1 MTNLPSIEFWVI
13 LSFIFI
19 FFVIALLVLFV
30 KRVNRMQVLFGK
42 KEILAQTAPNAT
54 APAKEVLA
62 LLEPLVEES
71 RLVAD
76 SFGEQIREK
85 RKISKDLNDALDARI
100 ISINLLLTRASKV
113 LKELEEQ
120 QERIRHTSSMVDA
133 ARPTVQNSFNVLDQ
147 QNQIIDLYYRKEKVQ
162 NIAEKLSIPER
173 EVQLV
178 VDLKEKFVAM
188 EQDR

>member
-1 MTNLPSIEFWVI
+1 MIPSIEFWVA

-19 FFVIALLVLFV
+19 LFIIVLLILFV

-42 KEILAQTAPNAT
+42 RETARQEPPNAT

-120 QERIRHTSSMVDA
+120 QERIRQTSSMVDA
-133 ARPTVQNSFNVLDQ
+133 ARPPVQNNFNVLDQ

-188 EQDR
+188 EKDR